1 MIKEMARKVINR
13 AKTSYEKYQL
23 RGAIKEIM
31 RNYGLRTISLANYN
45 DWSGDEDNKTV
56 HSVKYDIMN
65 GYIHLYGYK
74 EDGRCGAAFDSV
86 GVDMYNHVY
95 NRILH
100 ILKNEEAIP
109 YKFKR
114 NILVKVNR

>member
-1 MIKEMARKVINR
+1 MARKVINR
-13 AKTSYEKYQL
+13 AKNSYEKYQL

-74 EDGRCGAAFDSV
+74 KDGRCGDAYDSV
-86 GVDMYNHVY
+86 GVDVYNHVY

-100 ILKNEEAIP
+100 ILKNEETIP

>member
-1 MIKEMARKVINR
+1 MNK
-13 AKTSYEKYQL
+13 KTNAVEKYQI

-45 DWSGDEDNKTV
+45 RYLGDNTTEGV

-65 GYIHLYGYK
+65 GYIHLHDYK
-74 EDGRCGAAFDSV
+74 PNGKCGDAQENV
-86 GVDMYNHVY
+86 EIETYNTVY
-95 NRILH
+95 KTILN
-100 ILKNEEAIP
+100 ILNNTTMPSKV
-109 YKFKR
+109 KR

>member
-1 MIKEMARKVINR
+1 MARKTNTVTKN
-13 AKTSYEKYQL
+13 SYEKYQL

-45 DWSGDEDNKTV
+45 RYLGNDTNNGI

-65 GYIHLYGYK
+65 GYIHLHDYK
-74 EDGRCGAAFDSV
+74 ENGKCGSAQEN
-86 GVDMYNHVY
+86 VDVETYANVY
-95 NRILH
+95 NTVLN
-100 ILKNEEAIP
+100 ILKNEDMP
-109 YKFKR
+109 NKVKR

>member
-13 AKTSYEKYQL
+13 AKSSYEKYQL

-45 DWSGDEDNKTV
+45 DWSGDEDDKTV

-65 GYIHLYGYK
+65 GYIHLHTYK
-74 EDGRCGAAFDSV
+74 EDGRCGVPYDTVS
-86 GVDMYNHVY
+86 VDMYNRVY
-95 NRILH
+95 NRILY
-100 ILKNEEAIP
+100 ILKNEETIP
-109 YKFKR
+109 YKAKR

>member
-1 MIKEMARKVINR
+1 MARKVINR
-13 AKTSYEKYQL
+13 AKNSYEKYQL

-74 EDGRCGAAFDSV
+74 KDGRCGAAYDSV
-86 GVDMYNHVY
+86 GVDV
-95 NRILH
+95 
-100 ILKNEEAIP
+100 
-109 YKFKR
+109 
-114 NILVKVNR
+114 

>member
-1 MIKEMARKVINR
+1 MARKVINR
-13 AKTSYEKYQL
+13 AKSSYEKYQL

-45 DWSGDEDNKTV
+45 DWSGDNDDKTV

-65 GYIHLYGYK
+65 GYIHLHTYK
-74 EDGRCGAAFDSV
+74 EDGRCGVPYDTVSV
-86 GVDMYNHVY
+86 DVYNRVY

-100 ILKNEEAIP
+100 ILKNEETIP
-109 YKFKR
+109 YKAKR

>member
-1 MIKEMARKVINR
+1 
-13 AKTSYEKYQL
+13 
-23 RGAIKEIM
+23 
-31 RNYGLRTISLANYN
+31 
-45 DWSGDEDNKTV
+45 
-56 HSVKYDIMN
+56 MN

-74 EDGRCGAAFDSV
+74 KDGRCGAAYDSV
-86 GVDMYNHVY
+86 GVDVYNHVY